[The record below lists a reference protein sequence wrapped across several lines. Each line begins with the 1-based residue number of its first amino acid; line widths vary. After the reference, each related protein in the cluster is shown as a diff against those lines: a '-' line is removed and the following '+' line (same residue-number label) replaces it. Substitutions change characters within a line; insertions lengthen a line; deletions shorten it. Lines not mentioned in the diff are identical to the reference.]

1 MQGANLATGLRPLR
15 PNVPDRPDRPRKI
28 RAMTVRIVLDTDMG
42 SDVDDAL
49 CLALAA
55 AAPEL
60 ELLAVTHVSKDT
72 VTRARISRRLLELA
86 GQPDVPVFAG
96 CARPL
101 AGPDRFVWFG
111 HEGEGI
117 LDTDATP
124 RVEGE
129 DAVDAL
135 VRLFG
140 ENDGLGL
147 VAVGPLTNIAA
158 ALRRDAR
165 FARRVG
171 RLTLMGG
178 YVRRSGLEYN
188 LCADPEAALTVFRSG
203 MPIFV
208 VPGDVTLQ
216 TWLRES
222 DLLAIEARGTP
233 LHRALVRAVR
243 IWTPI
248 MRAGFRATGE
258 EVAADNVAYL
268 HDPLTLACAYDE
280 SFVTVEELDVEPVV
294 DDGLFRLREC
304 RGASADAVRIRCATA
319 VDAERF
325 RSHFVA
331 RLRALPR

>member
-1 MQGANLATGLRPLR
+1 
-15 PNVPDRPDRPRKI
+15 
-28 RAMTVRIVLDTDMG
+28 MTVRIVLDTDMG

-60 ELLAVTHVSKDT
+60 ELVAVTHVSKDT
-72 VTRARISRRLLELA
+72 VTRARISKRLLELA
-86 GQPDVPVFAG
+86 GHPEVPVFAG
-96 CARPL
+96 CAGPM

-111 HEGEGI
+111 HEGAGI
-117 LDTDATP
+117 LDADAAP
-124 RVEGE
+124 RVESE
-129 DAVDAL
+129 DAVAAL
-135 VRLFG
+135 VRLFR
-140 ENDGLGL
+140 ENDRLNL

-158 ALRRDAR
+158 ALRRDAL
-165 FARRVG
+165 FARRVD

-178 YVRRSGLEYN
+178 YVRRAGLEYN
-188 LCADPEAALTVFRSG
+188 LCADPEAALTVFRAG
-203 MPIFV
+203 IPILV

-222 DLLAIEARGTP
+222 DLRAIEAGGMP

-248 MRAGFRATGE
+248 MRAGFGATGE
-258 EVAADNVAYL
+258 AVAADNVAYL
-268 HDPLTLACAYDE
+268 HDPLTVACAYDE
-280 SFVTVEELDVEPVV
+280 SFVTVEELHVEPVV
-294 DDGLFRLREC
+294 VDGLFQLREC
-304 RGASADAVRIRCATA
+304 GAAAADGVRIRCATA

-331 RLRALPR
+331 RLRGLLRGPADCVNAKSTRVT